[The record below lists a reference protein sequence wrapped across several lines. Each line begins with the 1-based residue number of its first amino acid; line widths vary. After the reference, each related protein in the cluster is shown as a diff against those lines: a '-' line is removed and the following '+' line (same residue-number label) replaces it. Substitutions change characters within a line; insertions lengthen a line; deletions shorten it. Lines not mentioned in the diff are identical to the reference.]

1 MSRARRR
8 SSAAVL
14 AAGLLAVLGTTLA
27 ACSTGAQPT
36 DPEPSATPAEDVD
49 GLRVEVRQGRLDV
62 PDGVLVVSFANDG
75 DESVTVARAE
85 VRSAALEPGMER
97 TRPFDLGPGDRLD
110 VRMPLTPSVC
120 DARPDTVVAVELR
133 GGAHGDA
140 GAVPALLVPTDPYDT
155 MARIADRDCL
165 AQSAAAAASIVLPER
180 LRVTGSGADA
190 RAVIDVRVEPA
201 ASGDAS
207 VTIEQVLGT
216 TLIGSESGGAWPVG
230 LEVAAGDAG
239 SSIELPVRPA
249 RCDAH
254 AIADDKRGTILPF
267 ELETSDGRAG
277 ALELAS
283 GDALKADLYAYY
295 TERCGLD

>member
-1 MSRARRR
+1 M
-8 SSAAVL
+8 AAVI
-14 AAGLLAVLGTTLA
+14 AVGLLTALGPMLA
-27 ACSTGAQPT
+27 ACSTVAPST
-36 DPEPSATPAEDVD
+36 DAESSATPAEEVD
-49 GLRVEVRQGRLDV
+49 GLRVEVRQGRFDG

-75 DESVTVARAE
+75 DESVTVTRTE
-85 VRSAALEPGMER
+85 VRSPALEVGMER
-97 TRPFDLGPGDRLD
+97 TRPFDLAPGDRLD

-133 GGAHGDA
+133 GGAHGDGA
-140 GAVPALLVPTDPYDT
+140 AVPALLVPSDPYDT

-165 AQSAAAAASIVLPER
+165 AQSAAAAAAIVLPER
-180 LRVTGSGADA
+180 LRVSGAGTDA

-207 VTIEQVLGT
+207 IEIDRVLGT

-230 LEVAAGDAG
+230 LEVAAGDAPAT
-239 SSIELPVRPA
+239 IELPVRPA

-267 ELETSDGRAG
+267 ELATSDGRAG
-277 ALELAS
+277 ALEFAS

-295 TERCGLD
+295 AERCGLD

>member
-1 MSRARRR
+1 MPR
-8 SSAAVL
+8 SPHRPAAAVIAVVLL
-14 AAGLLAVLGTTLA
+14 AALGPMLA
-27 ACSTGAQPT
+27 ACSTGAPST
-36 DPEPSATPAEDVD
+36 DPESSATPAEEVD
-49 GLRVEVRQGRLDV
+49 GLRVEVRQGRFDV

-85 VRSAALEPGMER
+85 VRSPALEPGMER

-133 GGAHGDA
+133 GGAQGD
-140 GAVPALLVPTDPYDT
+140 GAAVGALLVPSDPYDT
-155 MARIADRDCL
+155 MTRIADRDCL
-165 AQSAAAAASIVLPER
+165 AQSAAAAASIVLPQE

-190 RAVIDVRVEPA
+190 RAVIDVAVQPA

-207 VTIEQVLGT
+207 LAIAQVLGT
-216 TLIGSESGGAWPVG
+216 TLIGSEEGGSWPVG
-230 LEVAAGDAG
+230 VEVSAGGDPVT
-239 SSIELPVRPA
+239 IELPVRPA

-267 ELETSDGRAG
+267 EVTTSDGREG
-277 ALELAS
+277 ALEFAS
-283 GDALKADLYAYY
+283 GDALKAELYAYY
-295 TERCGLD
+295 AERCGLD

>member
-1 MSRARRR
+1 MRRR
-8 SSAAVL
+8 SMIAGI
-14 AAGLLAVLGTTLA
+14 AAGLLAPLGLVLT
-27 ACSTGAQPT
+27 ACSTDAPST
-36 DPEPSATPAEDVD
+36 EAESSATPVDEVD
-49 GLRVEVRQGRLDV
+49 GLRVEVRQGRFDV

-75 DESVTVARAE
+75 DEPVTVTRAT
-85 VRSAALEPGMER
+85 VRSPALEPGMER
-97 TRPFDLGPGDRLD
+97 ARPFDLGPGDRLD

-133 GGAHGDA
+133 GGAHGDGA
-140 GAVPALLVPTDPYDT
+140 AVPALLVPSDPYDT
-155 MARIADRDCL
+155 MTRIADRDCL
-165 AQSAAAAASIVLPER
+165 AQSAAAAATIVLPER

-201 ASGDAS
+201 ASGDAALE
-207 VTIEQVLGT
+207 IERVLGT

-230 LEVAAGDAG
+230 LSVAAGDPPAT
-239 SSIELPVRPA
+239 IELPVRPA

-267 ELETSDGRAG
+267 ELATSDGRAG

-295 TERCGLD
+295 AERCGLD

>member
-1 MSRARRR
+1 M
-8 SSAAVL
+8 AALL
-14 AAGLLAVLGTTLA
+14 AAGLVAGLA
-27 ACSTGAQPT
+27 AALAGCSTGTPAT
-36 DPEPSATPAEDVD
+36 DAGPSATPAEDIG
-49 GLRVEVRQGRLDV
+49 GLRVEVRQGRFDV

-75 DESVTVARAE
+75 DETVTVARVV
-85 VRSAALEPGMER
+85 VRSPALEPGMER

-133 GGAHGDA
+133 GGVHGD
-140 GAVPALLVPTDPYDT
+140 GVAVEAVLRPSDPHDT
-155 MARIADRDCL
+155 MARIGDRDCL
-165 AQSAAAAASIVLPER
+165 AQSVAAAAAIVLPER
-180 LRVTGSGADA
+180 LRVTGSGSDA

-201 ASGDAS
+201 ASGDMALA
-207 VTIEQVLGT
+207 IERVLGT

-230 LEVAAGDAG
+230 LEIAAGDAPAN
-239 SSIELPVRPA
+239 IELPVRPA

-295 TERCGLD
+295 AERCGLD

>member
-1 MSRARRR
+1 M
-8 SSAAVL
+8 AAVI
-14 AAGLLAVLGTTLA
+14 AVGLLAALGPMLA
-27 ACSTGAQPT
+27 ACSTGAPST
-36 DPEPSATPAEDVD
+36 DAESSAAPAEEVD
-49 GLRVEVRQGRLDV
+49 GLRVEVRQGRFDV

-75 DESVTVARAE
+75 DESVTVTRTE
-85 VRSAALEPGMER
+85 VRSPALELGMER

-133 GGAHGDA
+133 GGAHGDGA
-140 GAVPALLVPTDPYDT
+140 AVPALLVPSDPYDT
-155 MARIADRDCL
+155 MTRIADRDCL
-165 AQSAAAAASIVLPER
+165 AQSAAAAAAIVLPER
-180 LRVTGSGADA
+180 LRVSGAGTDA

-207 VTIEQVLGT
+207 IEIDRVLGT

-230 LEVAAGDAG
+230 LEFAAGDAPAT
-239 SSIELPVRPA
+239 IELPVRPA

-267 ELETSDGRAG
+267 ELATSDGRAG
-277 ALELAS
+277 AIEFAS

-295 TERCGLD
+295 AERCGLD